1 MICFNGKILELE
13 KFSINYN
20 NRFFLYGDGFFE
32 TIKYVPSKVLFWE
45 QHYFRLMGSLCML
58 RFDIPS
64 FFNEEFFL
72 NQINITLE
80 ANHLQKSSARV
91 KILFFRES
99 KGFYKPSENKLS
111 YIISCEP
118 IINEKY
124 FINEKGLKVDIF
136 NEYKLGKSALN
147 NIKSSN
153 RLPNVLATFY
163 NEDNQ
168 LDDCIFINESNHIVE
183 SISGNIFIVL
193 NDYIITPTLKSGCIN
208 GVMRKYLLQQKNIC
222 GLNILE
228 KDIIISDILNAE
240 ELFFTNVMSCASW
253 AQSFRDKLYDNKYSK
268 KIINEINNLFQLR

>member
-1 MICFNGKILELE
+1 MICFNGKILEEE

-32 TIKYVPSKVLFWE
+32 TIKYVPGKVLFWE

-64 FFNEEFFL
+64 FFNEEFLL

-80 ANHLQKSSARV
+80 ANNLQKSSARI

-99 KGFYKPSENKLS
+99 KGFYKPSENKLA

-118 IINEKY
+118 IIHEKY
-124 FINEKGLKVDIF
+124 SINDKGLKVDIF
-136 NEYKLGKSALN
+136 NEYKLGKNALN

-168 LDDCIFINESNHIVE
+168 LDDCIFINESNNIVE

-193 NDYIITPTLKSGCIN
+193 NNHIITPTLKSGCIN

-222 GLNILE
+222 GLSILE
-228 KDIIISDILNAE
+228 KDIITSDILNAE
-240 ELFFTNVMSCASW
+240 ELFFTNVMSCVSW
-253 AQSFRDKLYDNKYSK
+253 VYSFRDKLYDNNYSK